1 MLAFL
6 RRNQILFS
14 SCFCLLLSLYIL
26 TATARGQIKNEPV
39 GALLMW
45 ILRPLQIAGQGTAN
59 WIKGFRDNYDTLAGF
74 RGENERLRK
83 RVQTLEIE
91 RQRLLEAEATN
102 RRLQQLLDFRSE
114 NEWLRKRLQT
124 LEIERQRLL
133 EAEATNRRLQ
143 QLLNFRSELPAGAIT
158 ASIIASSATSWFQ
171 SCVLNKGSADGL
183 RKGMAVVTP
192 LGVVGK
198 VVSVTSRTAKVLLL
212 TDPNSGIDVLIQRT
226 RSRGIVSGSLESG
239 TVLKYMKRSEDV
251 QEGDRLVT
259 SGMDNVFPK
268 GLLVGTVIKV
278 RKQNR
283 GLFQSV
289 EVWPAVHAER
299 VEEVLVVSA
308 ETAAAKK

>member
-6 RRNQILFS
+6 RRNQILLS

-45 ILRPLQIAGQGTAN
+45 VLRPLQIAGQGTAN
-59 WIKGFRDNYDTLAGF
+59 WIKGFRDHYDTLAGF
-74 RGENERLRK
+74 RSENERLRK
-83 RVQTLEIE
+83 RVQ
-91 RQRLLEAEATN
+91 
-102 RRLQQLLDFRSE
+102 S
-114 NEWLRKRLQT
+114 

-158 ASIIASSATSWFQ
+158 ASIIGNSATSWFQ
-171 SCVLNKGSADGL
+171 SCILNKGSADGL

-198 VVSVTSRTAKVLLL
+198 VVTVTGRTAKVLLL
-212 TDPNSGIDVLIQRT
+212 TDPNSGIDVVVQRT

-259 SGMDNVFPK
+259 SGLDNVFPK

-289 EVWPAVHAER
+289 EVWPAVQAAR
-299 VEEVLVVSA
+299 VEEVLVVDA
-308 ETAAAKK
+308 ETEAVKK

>member
-114 NEWLRKRLQT
+114 
-124 LEIERQRLL
+124 
-133 EAEATNRRLQ
+133 
-143 QLLNFRSELPAGAIT
+143 LPGGAIT
-158 ASIIASSATSWFQ
+158 ASIIANSATSWFQ
-171 SCVLNKGSADGL
+171 SCVLNKGSADGV

-192 LGVVGK
+192 LGIIGK
-198 VVSVTSRTAKVLLL
+198 VVSVTGRTAKVLLL
-212 TDPNSGIDVLIQRT
+212 TDPNSGIDVLVQRT

-289 EVWPAVHAER
+289 EVWPAVQAGR
-299 VEEVLVVSA
+299 VEEVLVVAA
-308 ETAAAKK
+308 ETEAAKK